1 MSHRSDRQ
9 AELLV
14 IVVMT
19 IWAANAPFAKL
30 GLEHLDVFLFNSIR
44 YVVAF
49 GALVVLLRSRTEW
62 IPVPSEDRW
71 PLLRLGLIAS
81 IIYQVLYILGLRYTT
96 AGNSAVLLSTSPL
109 WTAVISAQM
118 HQDRLT
124 WKVLAGMGLALAGIV
139 LIITGS
145 GTRIEFGGDAVVG
158 DLLSLAAAFLWALN
172 TNLQKPLLTRY
183 PALQLTV
190 ISLGIGAIGL
200 TFIAVPSAA
209 QQDWSAV
216 DMTGVWIALIS
227 GGLSIGVANV
237 LWSYGVKR
245 LGPRRT
251 AGYNNLVPV
260 MTFAISYAIFGAPVF
275 LQQIIGAAMTVTGV
289 WWARREG

>member
-1 MSHRSDRQ
+1 MSDRKDRQ

-14 IVVMT
+14 VVVMT

-30 GLEHLDVFLFNSIR
+30 GLEHLDVFLFNSFR
-44 YVVAF
+44 YLVAVC
-49 GALVVLLRSRTEW
+49 ALTLLMRSRTEW
-62 IPVPSEDRW
+62 IPVLAADRW
-71 PLLRLGLIAS
+71 PLLRLGIVAS
-81 IIYQVLYILGLRYTT
+81 IIYQVVYILGLRYTT

-109 WTAVISAQM
+109 WTAVISARM
-118 HQDRLT
+118 HRERLT
-124 WKVLAGMGLALAGIV
+124 WPVLAGMGLALTGIV

-158 DLLSLAAAFLWALN
+158 DLLSLAAAFLWAMN

-190 ISLGIGAIGL
+190 ISLGIGAVGL
-200 TFIAVPSAA
+200 TLIAVPSAL
-209 QQDWSAV
+209 QQDWGAV
-216 DMTGVWIALIS
+216 DTTGIWIAVIS
-227 GGLSIGVANV
+227 GALSIGIANV

-260 MTFAISYAIFGAPVF
+260 MTFAISYAVFGAPVF

-289 WWARREG
+289 WWARRQA

>member
-1 MSHRSDRQ
+1 MTDRKDRQ

-49 GALVVLLRSRTEW
+49 CALILLLRSRTEW
-62 IPVPSEDRW
+62 VRVEAADRW
-71 PLLRLGLIAS
+71 PLLRLGIVAS
-81 IIYQVLYILGLRYTT
+81 IVYQLFYILGLRYTT

-109 WTAVISAQM
+109 WTAFISARMNQE
-118 HQDRLT
+118 RLT
-124 WKVLAGMGLALAGIV
+124 LKVLGGMGLALAGIV

-158 DLLSLAAAFLWALN
+158 DLLSLAAAFLWAMN

-190 ISLGIGAIGL
+190 ISLGVGAVGL
-200 TFIAVPSAA
+200 TILAVPSGIH
-209 QQDWSAV
+209 QDWSRL
-216 DMTGVWIALIS
+216 DMTGVAIAIIS
-227 GGLSIGVANV
+227 GGFSIGLANL

-260 MTFAISYAIFGAPVF
+260 LTFAIAYAIFGAPVF
-275 LQQIIGAAMTVTGV
+275 LQQIVGAAMTVTGV
-289 WWARREG
+289 WWARRV

>member
-1 MSHRSDRQ
+1 MNDRKDRQ

-14 IVVMT
+14 VVVMT

-30 GLEHLDVFLFNSIR
+30 GLERLDVFLFNSLR
-44 YVVAF
+44 YIVAF
-49 GALVVLLRSRTEW
+49 GALMVLLRSRTEW
-62 IPVPSEDRW
+62 IPVQSADRW
-71 PLLRLGLIAS
+71 PLLRLGIVAS
-81 IIYQVLYILGLRYTT
+81 IIYQLVYILGLRYTT

-109 WTAVISAQM
+109 WTAVISARM
-118 HQDRLT
+118 HRERLS
-124 WKVLAGMGLALAGIV
+124 WPVLAGMALALAGIV
-139 LIITGS
+139 VIVTGS

-172 TNLQKPLLTRY
+172 TNLQKPLLARY

-190 ISLGIGAIGL
+190 ISLGIGAVGL
-200 TFIAVPSAA
+200 TLVATPSGF
-209 QQDWSAV
+209 QQDWATL
-216 DMTGVWIALIS
+216 DLTGVWIAVIS
-227 GGLSIGVANV
+227 GALSIGIANV

-260 MTFAISYAIFGAPVF
+260 MTFAISYAVFGAPVF

-289 WWARREG
+289 WWARRQA